1 MTPRTGRPTQ
11 ERKGNRESFRFSD
24 NDMEKIQYCMQ
35 ATGMSKTD
43 VIRKGVDL
51 VYKEITNKK

>member
-11 ERKGNRESFRFSD
+11 ERKGHRESFRLSD
-24 NDMEKIQYCMQ
+24 NDMEKIQYCMD

-43 VIRKGVDL
+43 IIRKGVDL